1 MKKLILYVLL
11 SAFIFTSRA
20 AFPETGIKDPLDEL
34 AFINTRITAV
44 TIDMYRYL
52 GWFADDKEVLAR
64 AAEKSVGELT
74 GIHGDL
80 EALQVPEELVPTKD
94 LEVRMTGDLIELYNG
109 IGQKDP
115 QSMGPGFMR
124 VQKLQEEL
132 SDKLEAAY
140 AEYGWLKDLPE
151 DYDPVQAEM
160 PLVDNDKDR
169 EVYLQALDL
178 LRSKDYEAAYGMLL
192 ALREKYSGTEF
203 EPCVNLKISDC
214 LISYGSEIRES
225 RGTDS
230 EGEGAALL
238 SRIIDSGDYSPVLFE
253 AFYRWRTIEQYRN
266 YGMSNMSEI
275 PNILYN
281 KKRWELIQLI
291 KQHIERH
298 PEDAWAKGQVDYL
311 IHLHNITRG
320 GPMGNNNLV
329 DWGILY
335 SDVEPNMP
343 EI

>member
-1 MKKLILYVLL
+1 MKKLIVAVTLL
-11 SAFIFTSRA
+11 FLTVTSGT
-20 AFPETGIKDPLDEL
+20 AFPEAEIKDPLDAL
-34 AFINTRITAV
+34 SFINTRITAV

-52 GWFADDKEVLAR
+52 GWFADDKDVLAR
-64 AAEKSVGELT
+64 AAENSIGELAA
-74 GIHGDL
+74 INGDL
-80 EALQVPEELVPTKD
+80 EALQVPEELAPIKD
-94 LEVRMTGDLIELYNG
+94 LEARMAGTLTEFYTGIE
-109 IGQKDP
+109 QKDP

-124 VQKLQEEL
+124 VQKMQEEL

-169 EVYLQALDL
+169 EVYIQALDL
-178 LRSKDYEAAYGMLL
+178 LQSKDYEAAYGILL

-230 EGEGAALL
+230 EAEGIGLL
-238 SRIIDSGDYSPVLFE
+238 SQIIDSGNYSPVLFE
-253 AFYRWRTIEQYRN
+253 AFYRWRTVDQYQN

-291 KQHIERH
+291 KQYIKQH

-335 SDVEPNMP
+335 SDVDPKMP
-343 EI
+343 ET